1 MNLNEAFLEF
11 INSISLEDDKKINE
25 HIKSVIKKLNKSY
38 YDLDSD
44 YDNMLVVGSLGRKTY
59 VTLSSD
65 VDLLFILPNDLY
77 EKYDNRKNNGQS
89 GLLSDVRKVLLERFS
104 RTEIGADGQVV
115 DIQFDDCLVELVP
128 CFAEEDGS
136 FTYADTNGGG
146 SWKNTKP
153 RLEINECEEFSKS
166 YIQFRDICKIIRG
179 WKHENGV
186 KINGLLIDTFVYNYL
201 KDNEELMNKEDINF
215 DFYQEFYNIINYMS
229 NQSEDQQYWH
239 ALGSNQ
245 KIYNRK
251 NYNYI
256 KKSSK
261 TIKELDMCDEESSRW
276 SMIRTLLGSKF
287 PAAPYEKEC
296 SDNEEFITDRYE
308 LYLKYDIKIDALVT
322 QDGWRPFFLREM
334 LNGMLS
340 TKRLKFRKKLKFTII
355 DSNIPGNYT
364 VFWKVRNLGD
374 ESIRKNCIRGKI
386 YQSIERIENT
396 AFNGPHYVECFAVQ
410 GNICVA
416 RARLSVPIDDC

>member
-11 INSISLEDDKKINE
+11 INSISLKDDEKINE
-25 HIKSVIKKLNKSY
+25 HIKSVIKKLNKFY
-38 YDLDSD
+38 YDLNSD

-77 EKYDNRKNNGQS
+77 EKYDSRKNNGQS
-89 GLLSDVRKVLLERFS
+89 DLLSDVRKVLLERFS
-104 RTEIGADGQVV
+104 RTEIGSDGQVV

-136 FTYADTNGGG
+136 FTYADTNSGG

-153 RLEINECEEFSKS
+153 RLEIDECEEFSKS

-215 DFYQEFYNIINYMS
+215 DFYQEFYNIIKYMS
-229 NQSEDQQYWH
+229 NQSEDQQYWN

-251 NYNYI
+251 NYNFI
-256 KKSSK
+256 KKSSE

-287 PAAPYEKEC
+287 PAAPSEKEC
-296 SDNEEFITDRYE
+296 SDNEEFITGRYE
-308 LYLKYDIKIDALVT
+308 LYLKYEIKIDALVT
-322 QDGWRPFFLREM
+322 EDGWRPFF
-334 LNGMLS
+334 
-340 TKRLKFRKKLKFTII
+340 
-355 DSNIPGNYT
+355 
-364 VFWKVRNLGD
+364 
-374 ESIRKNCIRGKI
+374 
-386 YQSIERIENT
+386 
-396 AFNGPHYVECFAVQ
+396 
-410 GNICVA
+410 
-416 RARLSVPIDDC
+416 